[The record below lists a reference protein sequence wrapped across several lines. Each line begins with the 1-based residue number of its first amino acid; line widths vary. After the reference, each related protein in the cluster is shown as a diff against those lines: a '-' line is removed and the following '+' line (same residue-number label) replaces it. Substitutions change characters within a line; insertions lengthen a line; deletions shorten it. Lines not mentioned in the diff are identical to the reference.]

1 MATKD
6 SKTVPSD
13 TELREILGK
22 ERGFLETIC
31 NEKKGWTLYKNYE
44 RAVAEK
50 NEELS
55 VNGSIVFK
63 FVSDYESTK
72 AGEIAKDQLHEILWT
87 SSFEQFDEDIEEK
100 KIIYTNEDKTLQV
113 KYLREK
119 FPWPCEKRDYVTAY
133 GREQTENGS
142 IVWGAPVDY
151 GVPPMKKVVRGRES
165 FVCIVEGSA
174 EESKCKMT
182 SVYTFNA
189 GGWIPGWMLKLGI
202 EDMLTTMLDMQK
214 LM

>member
-22 ERGFLETIC
+22 ERGFLERIC
-31 NEKKGWTLYKNYE
+31 NEKKGWTLHKNYE

-50 NEELS
+50 NEEHS

-63 FVSDYESTK
+63 FVSDYESTE
-72 AGEIAKDQLHEILWT
+72 AGEIAKDKLHEILWT
-87 SSFEQFDEDIEEK
+87 SSYDQFDDDIEEN
-100 KIIYTNEDKTLQV
+100 KIIYTSEDKTLQV

-119 FPWPCEKRDYVTAY
+119 FPWPCEKREYVTAY
-133 GREQTENGS
+133 GREQTEKGS
-142 IVWGAPVDY
+142 IIWGAPVNY
-151 GVPPMKKVVRGRES
+151 GVEAMKKVVRGRES
-165 FVCIVEGSA
+165 FISIVEGSD
-174 EESKCKMT
+174 EDSKCKMT

-189 GGWIPGWMLKLGI
+189 GGWIPGWMLKLGT
-202 EDMLTTMLDMQK
+202 EDMLNTMIGIQR